1 MVVRVLKKESSVSGI
16 NGVLVRKIEEL
27 RAEGA
32 LTEGDERIA
41 GLLITN
47 PEDFAYLP
55 LTKLGERYGL
65 STAAITRFSRKLAY
79 GRLADMRMDI
89 LRFKEVR
96 PLAYADISKTDSTTA
111 RIEGLVASTI
121 HGLESLKGSL
131 DVKQVRE
138 AARLLEE
145 AGRVVVTGFGGS
157 ASVAYDAY
165 HKFLRA
171 GKHVEIITD
180 EHRLM
185 IAATVAGPGDV
196 FLVISESGNT
206 PGQAAAV
213 KTAKER
219 GALVI
224 AVTQFSRNALS
235 RLADVCLHSMRSEQ
249 EIDKALISRAVQY
262 AVVDILFIEYYVRD
276 SERIERLQ
284 KEISENT
291 KLL

>member
-1 MVVRVLKKESSVSGI
+1 MENGRSGVNAVL
-16 NGVLVRKIEEL
+16 LQKIEEL
-27 RAEGA
+27 RTEGA

-41 GLLITN
+41 GHLLAN

-55 LTKLGERYGL
+55 LTRLKEKYGI

-79 GRLADMRMDI
+79 GRLSDMRMDI

-96 PLAYADISKTDSTTA
+96 PFLYADISKTGSTTA

-131 DVKQVRE
+131 DVKQVKE
-138 AARLLEE
+138 AARLLET

-180 EHRLM
+180 AHRLM
-185 IAATVAGPGDV
+185 IAATVAGPGEV
-196 FLVISESGNT
+196 FLAISESGNT
-206 PGQAAAV
+206 PGQTAAV
-213 KTAKER
+213 RTAKER
-219 GALVI
+219 GAAVI

-249 EIDKALISRAVQY
+249 EINKALISRAVSY